1 MHEKFATG
9 RMRHMQ
15 RKHGL
20 RGQRQSR
27 AYSISHAARVF
38 EKNRST
44 LHRWIFAG
52 VLLKCNASGVYET
65 TGDFVWG
72 CDMVKMITNEKRK
85 QGSPLKIKK
94 SARPSKWQLQ
104 KSDPERTY
112 FAQGGLRQTSQSP
125 DDVVSMARNLVGCLY
140 KRFSLRQRETLLTLL
155 RDGLRVLEAGHIE
168 PITKPLA

>member
-1 MHEKFATG
+1 
-9 RMRHMQ
+9 MRHMQ

-20 RGQRQSR
+20 RGQGQSR
-27 AYSISHAARVF
+27 AYSISLAARKF
-38 EKNRST
+38 KKNRST
-44 LHRWIFAG
+44 LHRWIAVG

-72 CDMVKMITNEKRK
+72 EDMLKITENKKRK
-85 QGSPLKIKK
+85 QGSPLKPKK

-104 KSDPERTY
+104 KRGPERTY
-112 FAQGGLRQTSQSP
+112 FAHGGLRQTPQSP
-125 DDVVSMARNLVGCLY
+125 DDVVSMARILVGCLY

-168 PITKPLA
+168 PITKPPA